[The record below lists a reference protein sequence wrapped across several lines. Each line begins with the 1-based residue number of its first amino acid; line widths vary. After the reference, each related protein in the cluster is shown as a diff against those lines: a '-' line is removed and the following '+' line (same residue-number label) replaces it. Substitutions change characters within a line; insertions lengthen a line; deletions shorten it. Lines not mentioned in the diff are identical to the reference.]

1 MAHDAFK
8 TFPIDVHTGG
18 IDLKFPHHENELA
31 QSEAYYNKKQWINY
45 FFHYGHLH
53 IDGKKM
59 ARRIK
64 NFTTIKEQLAEIN
77 GRQIRLYFLMH
88 AYDSVLNY
96 DPDTAWDEIKVKDKF
111 LNEWFI
117 SMQAATRKG

>member
-1 MAHDAFK
+1 
-8 TFPIDVHTGG
+8 
-18 IDLKFPHHENELA
+18 
-31 QSEAYYNKKQWINY
+31 
-45 FFHYGHLH
+45 
-53 IDGKKM
+53 
-59 ARRIK
+59 
-64 NFTTIKEQLAEIN
+64 
-77 GRQIRLYFLMH
+77 MH